1 MKVMI
6 KKGISSDYAKPLK
19 ALYDE
24 RRLLMETEVY
34 KSKPLMLRKD
44 HVYYSNWDMS
54 LRIASIHEGVDAYDG
69 GQVKEDSEEIQRDT
83 FKKKVT

>member
-34 KSKPLMLRKD
+34 KSKPLMLRKGPCLLFKLGY
-44 HVYYSNWDMS
+44 VIKN
-54 LRIASIHEGVDAYDG
+54 RIHS
-69 GQVKEDSEEIQRDT
+69 
-83 FKKKVT
+83 